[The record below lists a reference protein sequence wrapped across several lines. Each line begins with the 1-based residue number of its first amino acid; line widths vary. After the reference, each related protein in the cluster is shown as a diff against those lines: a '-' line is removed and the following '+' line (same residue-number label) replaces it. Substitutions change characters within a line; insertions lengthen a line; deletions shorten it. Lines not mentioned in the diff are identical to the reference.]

1 MLNITQYIE
10 IMSDIPKTYKKRKN
24 LKNNVKKKLWKQFAS
39 VEKNLAPLE
48 CVYAN
53 SNENTVKDRTSCECC
68 GGRLIVGEE
77 GFLTCDNKKCGII
90 YKDKLD
96 QGAEWKY
103 YGADGGQTGDPTR
116 AGPPINELLRE
127 SSFGC
132 RVLCPRSAPY
142 QMRKIRRYTEWQS
155 MPYKEKAL
163 YEEFNRIS
171 SLGQQ
176 GGLSKL
182 IIDEAFRYH
191 KRLAEARTFRGLNRD
206 GIIAA
211 SIYIAARTNGCPRTP
226 KEIAQIFHLDNS
238 SATRGCKNAVSIINS
253 LECEMDNEGQT
264 QLCETTPI
272 AFIERYC
279 SKLNMTSELTKLC
292 CFIAIRIQQND
303 LVPENTPC
311 AIAAG
316 VIYFVSYVCSLSLN
330 KKMINRVSSISE
342 VTINKCF
349 KKLDSLK
356 DKLIPEAIINRYVNQ
371 HENYS
376 ESHLDI

>member
-1 MLNITQYIE
+1 MKNNYSIQTF
-10 IMSDIPKTYKKRKN
+10 MSEPPKTHKKKRSHKN
-24 LKNNVKKKLWKQFAS
+24 KKDIWNQFATIQS
-39 VEKNLAPLE
+39 NLSPLE

-53 SNENTVKDRTSCECC
+53 SNEHTVKDRTSCECC

-77 GFLTCDNKKCGII
+77 GFLTCDNAKCGII

-132 RVLCPRSAPY
+132 RVLCPRASSY

-163 YEEFNRIS
+163 YEEFNRIAAH
-171 SLGQQ
+171 GHE

-253 LECEMDNEGQT
+253 LECEMDDEGQT
-264 QLCETTPI
+264 QLCETTPM

-279 SKLNMTSELTKLC
+279 SKLNMAPELTKLC

-316 VIYFVSYVCSLSLN
+316 VIYFVSHVCLLGLN
-330 KKMINRVSSISE
+330 KKRINHVSSISE

-349 KKLDSLK
+349 KKLESLK
-356 DKLIPEAIINRYVNQ
+356 NELIPQAIIQKYSTQND
-371 HENYS
+371 NYGK
-376 ESHLDI
+376 SHLDT